1 MRQCC
6 SIVVVLCLLLV
17 AAVQPAKAANDDP
30 DPIVVKDPHYGEVLF
45 YFYQEDYFPAIVRLL
60 AAQDKWRLAAQS
72 EPTDHA
78 EQKEQ
83 IRAGKPAEFS
93 GAAVHAEQAE
103 LLLGGMFLSYGH
115 HLEAAKIF
123 ERLLTDNVDTETRDR
138 TWFFLAKIWLQRGYL
153 DESQKALLNLS
164 GDLPENLQREARMLQ
179 SQIYISNGQ
188 YDQAIALLR
197 AWKGK
202 TEWASYA
209 KFNLGVA
216 LVRSG
221 QIEAA
226 SEILNEL
233 GDMNPFNE
241 ELTSLR
247 DKANLA
253 LGYALLQDG
262 QPLAAKESLQRVR
275 LEGPFSNKA
284 LLGVGWADA
293 EVENYRR
300 ALVPWMELRSRDLL
314 DSAVQE
320 SMLAIPYALA
330 KLDSISQAADH
341 YLNAIEAF
349 YEEVNRIDRTIGYIE
364 SGDIFQEFLADDPL
378 DSTGWYWQLEKLPE
392 GPEGRYLYHL
402 LATHKFQEGL
412 KNYRDLTYLY
422 NNLDAWQQNIGVYAS
437 MLETRI
443 QAYEERLPRVEDALA
458 RADLDGMVDRKL
470 EFDSVLNEIE
480 QDNDWLALAT
490 AHEFEMWGEVT
501 GLENTR
507 ALAADIPEAE
517 EVRDKILLLK
527 GVLQW
532 QIELDFKDRLWR
544 VRRDLRKTGEA
555 LVETQRSR
563 RKIDD
568 TMRNEPLRFQELSSR
583 VYGLEPKIDGMKIR
597 VGESLA
603 EQRAFLE
610 AIAVGELQAQ
620 KQRLDIYTVQAR
632 FALAAIYDLA
642 ATVGDV
648 SE

>member
-1 MRQCC
+1 MRQSC
-6 SIVVVLCLLLV
+6 SIVVALCLLLAV
-17 AAVQPAKAANDDP
+17 TVQPAQAASDGP

-60 AAQDKWRLAAQS
+60 AAQDQSRLS
-72 EPTDHA
+72 EHA
-78 EQKEQ
+78 D
-83 IRAGKPAEFS
+83 
-93 GAAVHAEQAE
+93 QAE
-103 LLLGGMFLSYGH
+103 LLLGGLFLSYGH
-115 HLEAAKIF
+115 HLEAASIF
-123 ERLLTDNVDTETRDR
+123 ERLLADNVNTEIRDR

-153 DESQKALLNLS
+153 DNAQVALSNLS
-164 GDLPENLQREARMLQ
+164 EDLPENLWREAQMLQ
-179 SQIYISNGQ
+179 SQLYINSGQ
-188 YDQAIALLR
+188 YESAIALLQQ
-197 AWKGK
+197 WKGK

-216 LVRSG
+216 LVRNG
-221 QIEAA
+221 QVDAA
-226 SEILNEL
+226 ADILDEL
-233 GDMNPFNE
+233 GDLNPFNE

-253 LGYALLQDG
+253 LGYSLLQDG
-262 QPLAAKESLQRVR
+262 RPLAAKEPLQRVR

-300 ALVPWMELRSRDLL
+300 ALVPWMELRGRDLL

-349 YEEVNRIDRTIGYIE
+349 YEEANRIDRTIGFIE

-378 DSTGWYWQLEKLPE
+378 DSTGWYWRLEELPE
-392 GPEGRYLYHL
+392 GPEARYLYHL
-402 LATHKFQEGL
+402 LATHEFQEGL
-412 KNYRDLTYLY
+412 KNYRDLNYLH
-422 NNLDAWQQNIGVYAS
+422 NNLDQWQQSVGVYEN
-437 MLETRI
+437 MLDTRLE
-443 QAYEERLPRVEDALA
+443 AYVNRLPRVEDALA

-470 EFDSVLNEIE
+470 ELDSLLNDIE
-480 QDNDWLALAT
+480 QSNDWLALAT
-490 AHEFEMWGEVT
+490 EREFEMWGEIS
-501 GLENTR
+501 GLENTS
-507 ALAADIPEAE
+507 ALTAKIPEAE
-517 EVRDKILLLK
+517 EVQDKILLLK

-532 QIELDFKDRLWR
+532 QLERDYKDRLWR
-544 VRRDLRKTGEA
+544 LRRDVRKTGEA

-568 TMRNEPLRFQELSSR
+568 TMRNEPLRFDDLSTR
-583 VYGLEPKIDGMKIR
+583 VYGLGPRIDGMKIR
-597 VGESLA
+597 VGDA
-603 EQRAFLE
+603 MADQRAFLE
-610 AIAVGELQAQ
+610 SIAIGELQAQ
-620 KQRLDIYTVQAR
+620 KQRLDIYTVQVR

-642 ATVGDV
+642 ATVGDA